1 MSSEIK
7 RSQHTNEIDG
17 KRDEWGIIFFDNS
30 ILLKK
35 KSFVIRFRMKCI
47 LIGKMDFELFYW
59 IEFKKS
65 IFQIEL
71 FLEYDLK
78 LSL

>member
-59 IEFKKS
+59 IEFKNRFFRLNYS
-65 IFQIEL
+65 WNMT
-71 FLEYDLK
+71 
-78 LSL
+78 